1 MTHHFHAIVWIDHR
15 EAKIFHFSKD
25 EADKLVLKPDHP
37 TRHIHHHANAIGSG
51 HAKTSEAY
59 LHEVAKAVA
68 DAGAILIT
76 GPSDAKSELM
86 EHMKKHDPQ
95 VAKRV
100 AAVEAVDHPTD
111 GQLVAHARKYFKSA
125 DLDTPQIQR

>member
-15 EAKIFHFSKD
+15 EAKIFHFNKD

-37 TRHIHHHANAIGSG
+37 TRHIHHHANTLGSG

-59 LHEVAKAVA
+59 LHEVAQAVA

-76 GPSDAKSELM
+76 GPSGAKSELM
-86 EHMKKHDPQ
+86 QHMKKHDPET
-95 VAKRV
+95 AKRV
-100 AAVEAVDHPTD
+100 AAVETVDHPSD

-125 DLDTPQIQR
+125 DLDTPQIQH

>member
-15 EAKIFHFSKD
+15 EAKIFHFNKD

-37 TRHIHHHANAIGSG
+37 TRHIHHHANTLGSG

-59 LHEVAKAVA
+59 LHEVAQALA

-76 GPSDAKSELM
+76 GPSGAKSELM
-86 EHMKKHDPQ
+86 QHMKKHDPET
-95 VAKRV
+95 AKRV
-100 AAVEAVDHPTD
+100 AAVETVDHPSD

-125 DLDTPQIQR
+125 DLDTPQIQH